1 VRKQLLLVQYPQLIL
16 LKMHQMTIK
25 TKVSG
30 LLTTLFFTLLPTIA
44 AANNSNSELAAA
56 LKNALDHPNSF
67 EDKYAG
73 QVWLTSMSHP
83 LSRWVKD
90 ADQRFEI
97 LTMIHGEATRAGLEP
112 GLVLALIQV
121 ESAFD
126 SYAVSY
132 AGARGMMQIMPFWK
146 KEIGRE
152 DDNLMDT
159 ATNLRYG
166 TTILAHYIK
175 VEKGSVIRALA
186 RYNGSK
192 GKTWYPKRVLTYWNK
207 YWRMGE

>member
-1 VRKQLLLVQYPQLIL
+1 MTHTYRLSVLLLCFCLTLPVIGLANEEEAGLIES
-16 LKMHQMTIK
+16 LKTAFDEEH
-25 TKVSG
+25 
-30 LLTTLFFTLLPTIA
+30 A
-44 AANNSNSELAAA
+44 
-56 LKNALDHPNSF
+56 F
-67 EDKYAG
+67 EDEYIG
-73 QVWLTSMSHP
+73 QVWLASMATP
-83 LSRWVKD
+83 LSRWITDHNEQV
-90 ADQRFEI
+90 RL
-97 LTMIHGEATRAGLEP
+97 LTMIHKEATRAGLEP

-152 DDNLMDT
+152 EDNLMDV

-166 TTILAHYIK
+166 TTILAHYID
-175 VEKGSVIRALA
+175 VEKGSLIRALA
-186 RYNGSK
+186 RYNGSR
-192 GKTWYPKRVLTYWNK
+192 GQTWYPKRVLTYWHQ